1 MHNIILGQHEVYPA
15 TPNVWSFKELKK
27 KELDML
33 INLESNKV
41 NDVGEW
47 RGQNNIG
54 KILMICRDCI
64 ANGTEPLIDYEL
76 LRRANIHILGE
87 RLTF

>member
-1 MHNIILGQHEVYPA
+1 MRNIILGQEEVYTA
-15 TPNVWSFKELKK
+15 NPNVWSFKRVR
-27 KELDML
+27 DIING
-33 INLESNKV
+33 INLETNKI

-64 ANGTEPLIDYEL
+64 ANGTEPPIDYEL
-76 LRRANIHILGE
+76 LRNANIHILGKK
-87 RLTF
+87 LTF

>member
-1 MHNIILGQHEVYPA
+1 
-15 TPNVWSFKELKK
+15 
-27 KELDML
+27 ML
-33 INLESNKV
+33 VNLEINKL
-41 NDVGEW
+41 NNVGEW

-76 LRRANIHILGE
+76 LHNASIHILG
-87 RLTF
+87 RKLTF